1 MQIRAKSRP
10 QVTFWRAI
18 WGEGLSLIG
27 VKEKKRG
34 AYKTLEH
41 NTLIY
46 NIEVNYHNGDNFDV
60 TVASPSKRENH
71 L

>member
-1 MQIRAKSRP
+1 MEAFPFGRER
-10 QVTFWRAI
+10 
-18 WGEGLSLIG
+18 
-27 VKEKKRG
+27 KKGG

-46 NIEVNYHNGDNFDV
+46 NIDVKYHNGDNFGV

-71 L
+71 LGRLHILG

>member
-1 MQIRAKSRP
+1 MGA
-10 QVTFWRAI
+10 
-18 WGEGLSLIG
+18 
-27 VKEKKRG
+27 KEKNG
-34 AYKTLEH
+34 TYKTLEH
-41 NTLIY
+41 NILIY